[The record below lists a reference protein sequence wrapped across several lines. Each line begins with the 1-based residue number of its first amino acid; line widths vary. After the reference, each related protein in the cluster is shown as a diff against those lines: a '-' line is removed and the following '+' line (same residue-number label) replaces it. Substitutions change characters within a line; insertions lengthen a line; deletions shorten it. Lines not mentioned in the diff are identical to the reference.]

1 MIACTQKWLREHPE
15 SCLLTSHGDSKV
27 PANRPHEHG
36 SSRCVSAFLGPEN
49 WTQST
54 VNRLLVVDKLDD
66 SVKDVLT
73 AYDSTSSNPN
83 QREGRIGLAA
93 VPALAKLEKPAQ
105 AVFHLPNF
113 KTASRTHDTISTC
126 SQIAISYR
134 SSNIQ
139 KTTLWSVNP
148 SLMEATG

>member
-1 MIACTQKWLREHPE
+1 MIACAQRWLIAHPE
-15 SCLLTSHGDSKV
+15 SCKYLSQYDSGIPKGGEKK
-27 PANRPHEHG
+27 HEHG

-54 VNRLLVVDKLDD
+54 VNRLLVVDKLHE

-73 AYDSTSSNPN
+73 AYDSTTANPH

-105 AVFHLPNF
+105 VVAVDFVHF
-113 KTASRTHDTISTC
+113 DSR
-126 SQIAISYR
+126 
-134 SSNIQ
+134 
-139 KTTLWSVNP
+139 V
-148 SLMEATG
+148 